1 MEQYSLAVREGFR
14 NFLRA
19 RTLSLALTGCI
30 AVAVFAVGAFGLVA
44 LNVSHMLNEW
54 EGRVEMVAFLSS
66 DTSEQEAGRL
76 LDAIL
81 DDQGVGEARV
91 VTGRESWEEL
101 FAGTGVSLD
110 LNDIPLDE
118 VLSNALI
125 VRPASG
131 SREIDSIR
139 QIALRI
145 ASLEG
150 VDEVKFEEALIERYI
165 ELRRELAV
173 FTGGTSVFLVLV
185 FGVITVN
192 IAGLAS
198 AARRGEVRALRTLGA
213 SAKFI
218 RRVFSVEGIAQGLAG
233 SVVGMGVLLLAA
245 LFVSRR
251 IGSEAY
257 LPPKLFAAVFA
268 VGPMLGILSSMFL
281 LRNTLTVAFAIF
293 IAIIPATAF
302 AQAGETLEEEISQ
315 NRQKLEKL
323 EDGLKENREAAEK
336 ISERELA
343 VIDEVEWLDRE
354 LDSLSRKIKSAEKN
368 IASNRAAA
376 EKAKAGMESRK
387 AEVTQSR
394 KELGQWLRLLCN
406 EREPAM
412 VEVILQDIPHSE
424 ITRRREIIS
433 RLAGK
438 QAEALELTER
448 VYRDYLDRRDELD
461 SRLEL
466 NVLYTET
473 AKLEARQSRE
483 KKERR
488 EALLARLREKK
499 NIYAALIKDLEASAR
514 RLQDMVETERG
525 QGLLVFAE
533 SVPFRDMK
541 GLLPWPADGEIAVP
555 YGGVRNPDSPTY
567 VRRRGID
574 FSAPAGSQISA
585 IHDASVAYCDWFR
598 GYGKL
603 VILDHGG
610 GYNSVYAHCSDI
622 LVEKG
627 NLVRAGHPIAL
638 VGDTGSL
645 KGSFLYFEIREQGR
659 PVDPAFWLQRRNID
673 ATRSR

>member
-66 DTSEQEAGRL
+66 ETSEQEAGRL

-118 VLSNALI
+118 VLPTALI

-139 QIALRI
+139 QTASRI

-173 FTGGTSVFLVLV
+173 FTGGTSVFLVFV

-233 SVVGMGVLLLAA
+233 SVVGMGVLLLVA
-245 LFVSRR
+245 LFVSRS

-268 VGPMLGILSSMFL
+268 VGPMLGILSSMFM

-293 IAIIPATAF
+293 IAIIPATTF
-302 AQAGETLEEEISQ
+302 AHLDATYDQHIRLRHAQHTPR
-315 NRQKLEKL
+315 NPT
-323 EDGLKENREAAEK
+323 GL
-336 ISERELA
+336 
-343 VIDEVEWLDRE
+343 
-354 LDSLSRKIKSAEKN
+354 
-368 IASNRAAA
+368 
-376 EKAKAGMESRK
+376 
-387 AEVTQSR
+387 QSR
-394 KELGQWLRLLCN
+394 TIN
-406 EREPAM
+406 PARF
-412 VEVILQDIPHSE
+412 V
-424 ITRRREIIS
+424 
-433 RLAGK
+433 A
-438 QAEALELTER
+438 
-448 VYRDYLDRRDELD
+448 
-461 SRLEL
+461 
-466 NVLYTET
+466 
-473 AKLEARQSRE
+473 ARPAPQS
-483 KKERR
+483 
-488 EALLARLREKK
+488 
-499 NIYAALIKDLEASAR
+499 
-514 RLQDMVETERG
+514 
-525 QGLLVFAE
+525 
-533 SVPFRDMK
+533 
-541 GLLPWPADGEIAVP
+541 
-555 YGGVRNPDSPTY
+555 
-567 VRRRGID
+567 
-574 FSAPAGSQISA
+574 
-585 IHDASVAYCDWFR
+585 
-598 GYGKL
+598 
-603 VILDHGG
+603 
-610 GYNSVYAHCSDI
+610 
-622 LVEKG
+622 
-627 NLVRAGHPIAL
+627 
-638 VGDTGSL
+638 
-645 KGSFLYFEIREQGR
+645 
-659 PVDPAFWLQRRNID
+659 
-673 ATRSR
+673 